1 MKFKNKCRIL
11 KYQTEGGILMT
22 RKERSDFE
30 KSLFKNI
37 NNKEILNAV
46 RAVKERS
53 ELSLKADETHRMK
66 FAIRYCDVLL
76 NSMGN
81 AIGYKNIL
89 SETNEATTTYYFYRN
104 LVLDDIHKEIQ
115 MRRA

>member
-1 MKFKNKCRIL
+1 MIL
-11 KYQTEGGILMT
+11 KYQPKGGFIMT

-37 NNKEILNAV
+37 DDKEIFNAV
-46 RAVKERS
+46 RAVKERNKI
-53 ELSLKADETHRMK
+53 SLEADETHRMK

-76 NSMGN
+76 NSAGN
-81 AIGYKNIL
+81 VISYKNIL
-89 SETNEATTTYYFYRN
+89 SETKEATTTYYFYRN
-104 LVLDDIHKEIQ
+104 LVLDDIHREIQ